1 MQLIFNGFNG
11 SPHGIGRI
19 PWGEPLDGLS
29 SLPCSTPQPP
39 RSLGVCH
46 PPRRVLLR
54 LQRTRRSRGRPS
66 TLPLVSQITPFVVGR
81 LLALS
86 VKWGVCVG
94 EMWVHPSLSV
104 GGGYWSRQDFLFFVG
119 GGCRISPLGWGV
131 GDSAPSPSR
140 STLGVGQWGLA
151 NHSPDPL
158 LPPRVPL
165 WPFCFVVA
173 SMPTGR
179 LKSQETVRSGSR
191 HHSPQSVP
199 SPGVLPEGSTVSDSS
214 PIRFCIKIG
223 LLV

>member
-1 MQLIFNGFNG
+1 MCLYFYFNMQLIFNGFNG

-19 PWGEPLDGLS
+19 PRGEPLDGLS

-119 GGCRISPLGWGV
+119 GGVGFPLWAGGWETQPPPPHAAHWESDNGGLPTTLRIPSFHLVSLSGL
-131 GDSAPSPSR
+131 SALLLLPCP
-140 STLGVGQWGLA
+140 LA
-151 NHSPDPL
+151 N
-158 LPPRVPL
+158 
-165 WPFCFVVA
+165 
-173 SMPTGR
+173 
-179 LKSQETVRSGSR
+179 
-191 HHSPQSVP
+191 
-199 SPGVLPEGSTVSDSS
+199 
-214 PIRFCIKIG
+214 
-223 LLV
+223 